1 MAAAVDAVHEALV
14 MSDTN
19 PRNSEPVLRLS
30 RLSADLEFRRRA
42 NDTDTDLPELCEI
55 VQRELALAEQDIA
68 DRYFAGATSAPGVV
82 TT

>member
-1 MAAAVDAVHEALV
+1 

-30 RLSADLEFRRRA
+30 RLSADLSSAGGPTTPTPTCPSCARSSSE
-42 NDTDTDLPELCEI
+42 PWP
-55 VQRELALAEQDIA
+55 AEQDIA
-68 DRYFAGATSAPGVV
+68 DRHFAGATSAPGVV